1 MKQRGENIRLF
12 IRLNNSTF
20 PRSHESRLS
29 ASITVHV
36 IFSDGTSRG
45 SVSNDA
51 DLAETT
57 ETLCSQSTCDSYEDH
72 HLVLASAVT
81 RAHNS
86 SPANSG
92 VAFPQ
97 TAVVHC
103 YTLL

>member
-1 MKQRGENIRLF
+1 M
-12 IRLNNSTF
+12 
-20 PRSHESRLS
+20 
-29 ASITVHV
+29 HV

-57 ETLCSQSTCDSYEDH
+57 ETLCSQSTCDSYEDR
-72 HLVLASAVT
+72 HLVLVSAVT

-92 VAFPQ
+92 AAFPQ
-97 TAVVHC
+97 TVNNIANSCSAVLHITVNHASYVMGC
-103 YTLL
+103 L